1 MRQEMNA
8 RGLSA
13 SASSLTGIRR
23 VISALQSQDVAYRVL
38 EPQSRDADAIADWIE
53 SRFPIVGMQ
62 IDWARVPSSRSVKW
76 SDTGELVD
84 SFATLVSDLAL
95 NHTVRVTWGNALRP
109 SIELAQ
115 SDVVKIAVSVFGSSF
130 DTWVACPQENWCIE
144 DHHEGT
150 LCSGYGCL

>member
-1 MRQEMNA
+1 MNA

-95 NHTVRVTWGNALRP
+95 NHTVTVTWDNALLP
-109 SIELAQ
+109 SIE
-115 SDVVKIAVSVFGSSF
+115 VHC
-130 DTWVACPQENWCIE
+130 CPN
-144 DHHEGT
+144 
-150 LCSGYGCL
+150 